1 MRVDERR
8 GRVGNGEQRQ
18 QFWERKGRNE
28 MKPKIYIAGPMSG
41 IPNNNRD
48 AFNAAANRLAA
59 KGWQPVNPVD
69 VERILPC
76 IDDDGQC
83 DVVEL
88 ARLMQVLR
96 HIVAMCDALY
106 LLNGFE
112 NSNGVRIEL
121 TAFAECHDHRTLD
134 SIIFQESGGVPNAKE
149 AAK

>member
-1 MRVDERR
+1 
-8 GRVGNGEQRQ
+8 
-18 QFWERKGRNE
+18 

-48 AFNAAANRLAA
+48 AFNAAAKRLAA

-69 VERILPC
+69 IERILPC

-83 DVVEL
+83 DAVEL
-88 ARLMQVLR
+88 TRLMQILR

-134 SIIFQESGGVPNAKE
+134 SIIFQESGGVPSAKE